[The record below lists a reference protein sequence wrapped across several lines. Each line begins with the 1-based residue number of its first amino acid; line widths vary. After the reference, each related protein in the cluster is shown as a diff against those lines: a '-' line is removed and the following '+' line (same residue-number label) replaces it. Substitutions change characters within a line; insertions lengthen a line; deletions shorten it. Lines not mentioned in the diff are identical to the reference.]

1 MLDHP
6 HENHSLNLN
15 QLACNKS
22 TSSLISFLRYCK
34 EIANLLFWLIW
45 ACLATPAWNDTI
57 TFMKPSTFMSM
68 EKINFNLHVF
78 LDILQKYFKPV
89 VLGTL
94 GMFGYVY
101 PKWKLSCLSAGK
113 KSTPSFMLLRRYCK
127 DMQTYF
133 GYFGHAWLHS
143 PKMIVLTCR
152 RLRCLSACKK

>member
-6 HENHSLNLN
+6 HENHSLNLK

-45 ACLATPAWNDTI
+45 ACLATPTWNDTI
-57 TFMKPSTFMSM
+57 TFMKPSTFISM

-101 PKWKLSCLSAGK
+101 PKWYYHLIENFHVYLQAKNQLHHSCFYGYIAKVCKLILG
-113 KSTPSFMLLRRYCK
+113 T
-127 DMQTYF
+127 F
-133 GYFGHAWLHS
+133 GMPGYTH
-143 PKMIVLTCR
+143 PKW
-152 RLRCLSACKK
+152 